1 MIRRPPR
8 STLFPYTTL
17 SRSHRREVGDLVEE
31 ERAPVGQ
38 LEAALLPPR
47 RAGERALLVAE
58 QLRLEQRLGQ
68 RGAVDRDERAAA
80 PRRARVDRAGDELLA
95 GAALALDEHR
105 RGAAGDLLEERHHA
119 AERGARADDR
129 ALLEQVVEPLLERA
143 VLLDQ
148 VSALEGLADQAQ
160 ELGALERLG
169 EEVVRALLHR
179 LDRLLD
185 RAEGGQEDHVHFGR
199 DRLDRSE
206 QLDTPEARQ
215 LWAGEDQVHAPR
227 LEALEGGV
235 AVGGADDAVPLAR
248 QRALEALA
256 EPRIVVGDQRRRG
269 IRHSRAS

>member
-17 SRSHRREVGDLVEE
+17 FRSHLRETLVGRRDDADVHPKRLRAAEALELALLEHAQDLGLGHRREVGALVEE
-31 ERAPVGQ
+31 ERAPAGQ

-105 RGAAGDLLEERHHA
+105 RGAAGDLLEERHHP

-185 RAEGGQEDHVHFGR
+185 RAEGGQEDHGHFGR
-199 DRLDRSE
+199 DRLDRAG
-206 QLDTPEARQ
+206 QPDTR
-215 LWAGEDQVHAPR
+215 
-227 LEALEGGV
+227 
-235 AVGGADDAVPLAR
+235 
-248 QRALEALA
+248 
-256 EPRIVVGDQRRRG
+256 EPS
-269 IRHSRAS
+269 HP